1 MTGDLAEAK
10 QAQALDANPGNDLL
24 AITTNKKM
32 EAATMTTAKSSEDKI
47 DNIAH
52 EDKGEIIAQA
62 MTLDVAYK
70 SLEKIRELNL
80 QLEFGEP
87 EMNKK
92 ECIRC
97 KREPLTLNRGV
108 QGRVQKLISSRRMV
122 HPCLAC
128 GTPVCSGHRSSN
140 FGKQDITICLDC
152 AHFFSIDYI
161 MKFIVNDLDE
171 EVRKG
176 RINGMLEVY
185 DRAVVILKFS
195 VQFIDD
201 VAIAL
206 EQNTSRHNKVGLGSS
221 ATGVMAGGLGVAA
234 AVTIFTPV
242 GPPLLLAS
250 ILFGGSATAVNASSE
265 AVNYRCEPNKMA
277 DQILTLY
284 SIITCISQLPATI
297 DMDMEDKHIIAV
309 PVKDDKQSSLHWKR
323 TAMNGLKPL
332 TAGALSAVS
341 IVTEAREMKNTV
353 NKIRAGNSCE
363 KAERLRAIEKEAED
377 IIPTDI
383 LASQLVVTMNRQS

>member
-1 MTGDLAEAK
+1 MTGDLTKAK

-24 AITTNKKM
+24 ATSTNKKT
-32 EAATMTTAKSSEDKI
+32 EAATMTTAKPSEDKI

-52 EDKGEIIAQA
+52 EDTGEIIAQA

-92 ECIRC
+92 ECICC
-97 KREPLTLNRGV
+97 KRESLTLTHGV
-108 QGRVQKLISSRRMV
+108 QGRVQKLISSRKMV

-128 GTPVCSGHRSSN
+128 GTPVCSGHRSKN

-152 AHFFSIDYI
+152 AHFFSTDYI

-309 PVKDDKQSSLHWKR
+309 PVKNDKQSSLHWKR